1 MSFHYIFSHNSK
13 HTSLRHILM
22 AGTKLFVY
30 ISLLELIA
38 IISNFLEIFSLE
50 NTLTDFFK
58 YFEKTARK
66 SKSKDRILEGWA
78 FSFL

>member
-1 MSFHYIFSHNSK
+1 
-13 HTSLRHILM
+13 M

-38 IISNFLEIFSLE
+38 VISNFLEIFSLE

-58 YFEKTARK
+58 YFGKTPRK

>member
-1 MSFHYIFSHNSK
+1 
-13 HTSLRHILM
+13 M
-22 AGTKLFVY
+22 AETKLFVY

-58 YFEKTARK
+58 YFGKTARK
-66 SKSKDRILEGWA
+66 PKSKDRILEGWA